1 MSGRRGFSLKTFY
14 SKGAGEG
21 LQLVEH
27 TQWIGKAVAI
37 ARHELDKHH
46 DRPEFGQT
54 GVYVLHG
61 RNPQTGCER
70 MMIGRV
76 SQLGRLDVEI
86 ESMDFW
92 SRIILFTADGPRLHE
107 VHAEFIEAR
116 LIQQAGSS
124 RFAELENTETA
135 VVPALPEAD
144 QADAEYF
151 VEQAVNALTALGV
164 RAFETA
170 PGKRRSS
177 EIVYA
182 ARHGANASGFEVA
195 GKFVV
200 QNGSTV
206 ARSSQDDC
214 PGYIKS
220 LRESLTERGVMTG
233 NGKMLK
239 MKMDFAFDTA
249 AEAAMVVTGDR
260 ATAGAWR
267 NTAPSKTES
276 PKAMDDAMPGRSA
289 QGAPTGETKKP
300 EAARPAPVTP
310 PAQREVQMPASL
322 RALTGRDSSNG
333 GMM

>member
-37 ARHELDKHH
+37 ARHEMDRHF

-76 SQLGRLDVEI
+76 SQLKHEQDQINGT
-86 ESMDFW
+86 DFW
-92 SRIILFTADGPRLHE
+92 NRMILFTADGPRLHE

-116 LIQQAGSS
+116 LIQQAGSA
-124 RFAELENTETA
+124 RFAELENSETA

-151 VEQAVNALTALGV
+151 VEQATNALTALGV

-177 EIVYA
+177 EVVYVG
-182 ARHGANASGFEVA
+182 RHGANASGFEVA
-195 GKFVV
+195 GRFVV

-220 LRESLTERGVMTG
+220 FRESLTERGVLTD
-233 NGKMLK
+233 NGKVLK

-260 ATAGAWR
+260 ATASAWR
-267 NTAPSKTES
+267 ATPPSKTES
-276 PKAMDDAMPGRSA
+276 PKAMDEKMPGRSA
-289 QGAPTGETKKP
+289 EGTPASEVKKP
-300 EAARPAPVTP
+300 EAVRPEPVTP
-310 PAQREVQMPASL
+310 PAHREVQMPASL
-322 RALTGRDSSNG
+322 RSLTGRDSSNG